1 MVKENISAKVLLVD
15 DDARNLDVLESVLA
29 SPDIILIRAQTSDEA
44 LLRLIESPFAAI
56 VLDVQMPET
65 NGLELAR
72 LIKQRKQS
80 RDIPIIFMTA
90 YYLEDEDVLC
100 GYRVGAADY
109 LLKPFNP
116 LILKSKINVFVDL
129 YRKNIELAQANRD
142 LEKAEE
148 AMKQANNRLEGRV
161 QERTAELVLANRAK
175 DDFLAMLSHELRTPL
190 GPALLLASES
200 AGDPAIPEII
210 RRRFDAIAKHVE
222 LEARLIDD
230 LLDLT
235 KIANGKLHLERKP
248 VAVHS
253 AIEDALAIVEEEIK
267 KKQICIS
274 LSLMAEHSAISC
286 DPTRVRQI
294 FWNIIRNAIK
304 FTPEKG
310 QIRVE
315 TSSDAGSGRLSV
327 KVTDTGIG
335 LTEKE
340 IGSIFDAFS
349 QGDFADLEKHRFG
362 GLGLGLTI
370 ARRLVELQSGTIR
383 AESPG
388 RNQGATFTIEFP
400 YLKPAENQFPALL
413 KPKAMAGS
421 KAAKRSLSILLVEDD
436 KLTQDTLVQLL
447 TRREHRVIVAGSLT
461 EARNVSC
468 NGKFDVV
475 LSDVGLP
482 DGTGYT
488 LMAELRDNF
497 GLKGIA
503 LTGYGAGQDIENAK
517 KAGFVTHLTKPIHV
531 ESLENAL
538 SQFH

>member
-1 MVKENISAKVLLVD
+1 MD

-29 SPDIILIRAQTSDEA
+29 SPGVILIRAQTSDEA

-56 VLDVQMPET
+56 VLDVQMPDT

-90 YYLEDEDVLC
+90 FYLENEDVLS

-116 LILKSKINVFVDL
+116 LILKSKISVFVDL
-129 YRKNIELAQANRD
+129 FRKNIELAQANRN

-148 AMKQANNRLEGRV
+148 AMKQANNMLEGRV

-200 AGDPAIPEII
+200 ADDPGIPEIL
-210 RRRFDAIAKHVE
+210 RRRFHAIAKYVE

-235 KIANGKLHLERKP
+235 RIANGKLHLERRP
-248 VAVHS
+248 VVVHS

-267 KKQICIS
+267 KKQICVSIS
-274 LSLMAEHSAISC
+274 LTAEHCVISC

-294 FWNIIRNAIK
+294 FWNVIKNAIK
-304 FTPEKG
+304 FTPENGK
-310 QIRVE
+310 ISVK

-335 LTEKE
+335 MSEKE

-400 YLKPAENQFPALL
+400 YLKPAENQIPALL
-413 KPKAMAGS
+413 KPVAVPTT
-421 KAAKRSLSILLVEDD
+421 AKRSLSILLVEDD

-461 EARNVSC
+461 EARHVSC

-503 LTGYGAGQDIENAK
+503 LTGYGTGQDIVNAK

>member
-15 DDARNLDVLESVLA
+15 DDARNLDALESVLA

-65 NGLELAR
+65 SGLELAR

-90 YYLEDEDVLC
+90 YYLEDQDVLS

-148 AMKQANNRLEGRV
+148 AMKQANNRLECRV

-200 AGDPAIPEII
+200 AKDPAIPEII
-210 RRRFDAIAKHVE
+210 RRRFGAIAKHVE
-222 LEARLIDD
+222 LEGRLIDD

-235 KIANGKLHLERKP
+235 RIANGKLHLERKP

-253 AIEDALAIVEEEIK
+253 AIEDVLEIVEEEIK

-274 LSLMAEHSAISC
+274 LNLMAEHCAISC
-286 DPTRVRQI
+286 DPTRARQI
-294 FWNIIRNAIK
+294 FWNVIKNAIK

-310 QIRVE
+310 KISVE
-315 TSSDAGSGRLSV
+315 TSSNAGSGRLSV

-335 LTEKE
+335 LTENE

-349 QGDFADLEKHRFG
+349 QGDFADLERHRFG

-413 KPKAMAGS
+413 KPIAGP
-421 KAAKRSLSILLVEDD
+421 KTARRSLSILVVEDD
-436 KLTQDTLVQLL
+436 KPTQETLFQLL
-447 TRREHRVIVAGSLT
+447 TRREHRVMVAGSLT
-461 EARNVSC
+461 EARNISC

-503 LTGYGAGQDIENAK
+503 LTGYGAGQDIENAR
-517 KAGFVTHLTKPIHV
+517 KAGFIAHLTKPIHV
-531 ESLENAL
+531 ESLEKAL